1 MQPPDG
7 PWSGSIWQ
15 ARLTS
20 IRCTRRRTLVRCAF
34 VSPIVAEVQTPKSHG
49 SRTTVAGPH
58 WLTHDRGFD
67 RSAVPKR
74 SNQFQRLIVSI
85 HHALAG
91 DRAAVEE
98 SRELRDR
105 VTGRLREV
113 DIVIE
118 SAVGDYPVFVCI
130 ECCDRSRPA
139 TVEWV
144 EQQHGKHANLP
155 TNKLIL
161 VSRSG
166 FTQSALDKARLYNI
180 ETLAIADAAAAEW
193 TTLVGRVH
201 QVVVDA
207 TSVVLMLFPCLQPRP
222 KDPACPPLSFDDV
235 LISPEGAWR
244 VPVSRF
250 VDTLLNYPPIRT
262 RTVEAIAAGADAGWI
277 VSFPVAAGSF
287 VETVKGRRRSLGGL
301 GLVVLTKR
309 RIVPF
314 NLSPIGF
321 GCPSSGVRRRRF

>member
-1 MQPPDG
+1 
-7 PWSGSIWQ
+7 
-15 ARLTS
+15 
-20 IRCTRRRTLVRCAF
+20 
-34 VSPIVAEVQTPKSHG
+34 
-49 SRTTVAGPH
+49 
-58 WLTHDRGFD
+58 
-67 RSAVPKR
+67 VPKR

-85 HHALAG
+85 HHALAEVS
-91 DRAAVEE
+91 AVVEE

-105 VTGRLREV
+105 VTGTLREV

-118 SAVGDYPVFVCI
+118 SAVGDYPVFVCV

-144 EQQHGKHANLP
+144 EQQHGKHATLP

-166 FTQSALDKARLYNI
+166 FTQSALDKARSHNI
-180 ETLAIADAAAAEW
+180 ETLATADAVAVEW
-193 TTLVGRVH
+193 TTVVHRVH
-201 QVVVDA
+201 RVVVDT

-222 KDPACPPLSFDDV
+222 KDAACRPLPFDDI
-235 LISPEGAWR
+235 LISPEDAWR

-250 VDTLLNYPPIRT
+250 VDTLLNHPPIRS
-262 RTVEAIAAGADAGWI
+262 RTVEAIAADADAGWI

-287 VETVKGRRRSLGGL
+287 VETVKGARRSLGGL

-314 NLSPIGF
+314 DLSPIGF
-321 GCPSSGVRRRRF
+321 GAHQVASGGAQSEIGDLLLTVLEREDAAPTAVLLRRLGEFTNAETIPGRPVSRAELAPNEAMAALMGRFNETA